1 MEIDKMKLIEC
12 INECKPYEMSDDDME
27 DYIIDSIC
35 ELREALEKKFNIK
48 IWFGDWSWDREE

>member
-12 INECKPYEMSDDDME
+12 INECKPYEMSDDDIE

-35 ELREALEKKFNIK
+35 ELREELEKKFNIK